1 MKNKFKS
8 ALIPL
13 MLLMMALLLCACG
26 EGNTQFDKNDEAGYT
41 VSVKFDANGGEFTT
55 NCSEIVDSFKISG
68 MQTNSQGMVEL
79 ALIAP
84 DNSIRGANDTYTVAN
99 NGYFLAGWYESRTET
114 TDENGNVIYTY
125 EGRWDFET
133 DRLTVDPNKQY
144 SSAQPELVLY
154 AAWIPMYEIQFI
166 NLEDGNLMDT
176 YSFNPTST
184 TVINTPQWNTETGAV
199 DMYKFPKRSG
209 YTFDGAY
216 YDAEGTS
223 AVGETVAF
231 PAFEATDVITATKSS
246 VNIYVD
252 WKEGEWYR
260 IYSAKQ
266 FVSNVNRAGCYELFA
281 DLDFTDVNWPNAFLY
296 GEFTGKIVGNGHTI
310 SNVTI
315 TQNDNSKTRFGLFG
329 SLAAGAVL
337 EDVTFQN
344 ITAVLKSGARTSG
357 IAYGLFAGNIS
368 NDAVITDVQILDSQ
382 LQIDSGCVL
391 TSNDY
396 VFGLLCGMGNYN
408 AIDFSGITV
417 VAVGDN
423 PESVTI
429 EVDETDGTLTV
440 IIE

>member
-8 ALIPL
+8 ALIPI
-13 MLLMMALLLCACG
+13 MLLMAVLLLCACSG
-26 EGNTQFDKNDEAGYT
+26 QTQFDKNDEAGYT

-55 NCSEIVDSFKISG
+55 NCGEIVDSFNISG
-68 MQTNSQGMVEL
+68 MKTNDQGMVEL
-79 ALIAP
+79 ALISP
-84 DNSIRGANDTYTVAN
+84 DNTIRGANDTYTVLK

-114 TDENGNVIYTY
+114 VAENGEVTYTY

-133 DRLTVDPNKQY
+133 DRLSVDPNKQY

-154 AAWIPMYEIQFI
+154 AAWIPMYEIQFYD
-166 NLEDGNLMDT
+166 LETGELRNNYT
-176 YSFNPTST
+176 FNPTGVST
-184 TVINTPQWNTETGAV
+184 INTPKWSEETGALE
-199 DMYKFPKRSG
+199 MYKFPKRTG
-209 YTFDGAY
+209 YTFDGAF
-216 YDAEGTS
+216 YDAAGTS
-223 AVGETVAF
+223 PVGETVEI

-246 VNIYVD
+246 INVYVN

-260 IYSAKQ
+260 IYTAKQ
-266 FVSNVNRAGCYELFA
+266 FVENVNRAGCYELFA
-281 DLDFTDVNWPNAFLY
+281 DLDFTDVNWPNAFMY

-315 TQNDNSKTRFGLFG
+315 TQGDNSKTRFGLFG

-337 EDVTFQN
+337 EDITFQN
-344 ITAVLKSGARTSG
+344 ITAVIQSGARTSG

-368 NDAVITDVQILDSQ
+368 AEAVITDVQIQESQ
-382 LQIDSGCVL
+382 LQIDSSCIL

-396 VFGLLCGMGNYN
+396 VFGLLCGMGNYE